1 MLNIT
6 FTKHALVQ
14 LRIRAISQAEVR
26 LALISPDKIIKQTNS
41 RYRAIKK
48 IERRYVL
55 VVIFEQGDNKIEII
69 TAFKTSKIN
78 KYL

>member
-6 FTKHALVQ
+6 FTKHAIVQ
-14 LRIRAISQAEVR
+14 LKIRAISQAEIR
-26 LALISPDKIIKQTNS
+26 LALISPDKIIKQTDS
-41 RYRAIKK
+41 RCRAIKK
-48 IERRYVL
+48 MERRYAL
-55 VVIFEQGDNKIEII
+55 VIIYEQDGDKIEII

>member
-1 MLNIT
+1 MLNLA
-6 FTKHALVQ
+6 FTKHAIVQ
-14 LRIRAISQAEVR
+14 LKIRAISQAEVR

-48 IERRYVL
+48 IGQRYVL
-55 VVIFEQGDNKIEII
+55 VIIYEQGDDKIKII

-78 KYL
+78 KYI